1 MCCTKRRN
9 KTYPLLPFSQLVF
22 DMTRW
27 APWVYMFEVRWCWH
41 GQKKELQRIES
52 AILQVLNHHPV
63 FNMHVDAH
71 GYQSYQSSPAMMKGQ
86 YYAIRLWT
94 KGEDV
99 YGRFR
104 WSRILGDGKS
114 IYIFFENVIRAYKG
128 EVLPPDEYLTYLE
141 EQSQIQYSARY
152 ANSKTWLETT
162 FADTNVPVRPLIDRK
177 RLQTILPMRVGIIE
191 DDYRNL
197 SADINRFSQ
206 DNMLTLDGFFSLCV
220 ALAIAEYCDT
230 DSAALTWAYEGRET
244 PMEQHIF
251 GSLHRDIPFQIHR
264 INPATNQPYSR
275 DELVRQARHQVR
287 SGIAHSDYPYTLT
300 EPHNARWDYAV
311 NIIRNQNPDE
321 WLSVSPIP
329 ITLLPMPKQRIAYA
343 ILDIEICEVQGG
355 IEELLFRYSATH
367 YKKESMQRFAAMIKQ
382 YALWLLSK

>member
-1 MCCTKRRN
+1 MRVEKQN
-9 KTYPLLPFSQLVF
+9 KAYPLLPFSQLVF
-22 DMTRW
+22 NMTRW
-27 APWVYMFEVRWCWH
+27 TPWVYMFESRWCLH
-41 GQKKELQRIES
+41 SQKKELQRIES

-71 GYQSYQSSPAMMKGQ
+71 GYQSYQSSPATMKGQ
-86 YYAIRLWT
+86 YYAVRLWT

-114 IYIFFENVIRAYKG
+114 INLAVENFIRAYNG
-128 EVLPPDEYLTYLE
+128 EVLPTDEYLSYLE
-141 EQSQIQYSARY
+141 IQSQIQLSPHY
-152 ANSKTWLETT
+152 AESKAWLETT
-162 FADTNVPVRPLIDRK
+162 FADVQVPVRPLMDRK
-177 RLQTILPMRVGIIE
+177 RLHTILPMRVGIQR
-191 DDYRNL
+191 DDYTALR
-197 SADINRFSQ
+197 ADINQFLQ

-275 DELVRQARHQVR
+275 DELVRQARRQIR

-321 WLSVSPIP
+321 WLSASPIP
-329 ITLLPMPKQRIAYA
+329 TTLLPMPKQRISYA
-343 ILDIEICEVQGG
+343 MLDIEICEVQGG

>member
-1 MCCTKRRN
+1 
-9 KTYPLLPFSQLVF
+9 
-22 DMTRW
+22 
-27 APWVYMFEVRWCWH
+27 MFESRWCWH

-63 FNMHVDAH
+63 FNMYVDAH
-71 GYQSYQSSPAMMKGQ
+71 GYQNYQSSPSTMKGQ
-86 YYAIRLWT
+86 YYSMRLWT

-99 YGRFR
+99 YGSFR
-104 WSRILGDGKS
+104 WSRILGDSKS
-114 IYIFFENVIRAYKG
+114 IYIFFENALRAYNG
-128 EVLPPDEYLTYLE
+128 EVLPSDEYLTYLE
-141 EQSQIQYSARY
+141 EQSQIQCSARY
-152 ANSKTWLETT
+152 AESKAWLETT
-162 FADTNVPVRPLIDRK
+162 FADVQVPVRPLMDRK

-197 SADINRFSQ
+197 SADINRFLQ

-251 GSLHRDIPFQIHR
+251 GSLHRDIPFQIR
-264 INPATNQPYSR
+264 RMNPATNQPYMR
-275 DELVRQARHQVR
+275 DELVRQARHQIR

-300 EPHNARWDYAV
+300 EPYNARWDYAV
-311 NIIRNQNPDE
+311 NIIRNQNPNE
-321 WLSVSPIP
+321 WLSASPIP

-343 ILDIEICEVQGG
+343 MLDIEICEVQGG

-367 YKKESMQRFAAMIKQ
+367 YKKESMLRFAAMIKQ

>member
-1 MCCTKRRN
+1 MCCTKKRN

-41 GQKKELQRIES
+41 GHKKELQRIES

-71 GYQSYQSSPAMMKGQ
+71 GYQSYQSSPATMKGQ
-86 YYAIRLWT
+86 YYAMRLWT

-99 YGRFR
+99 YCRFR

-114 IYIFFENVIRAYKG
+114 IYIFFENVIRAYRG

-141 EQSQIQYSARY
+141 ELSQIQCSARY

-162 FADTNVPVRPLIDRK
+162 FADANVPVRPLIDRK
-177 RLQTILPMRVGIIE
+177 RLHTIFPPRVGIIK

-220 ALAIAEYCDT
+220 ALAIAEYCGT
-230 DSAALTWAYEGRET
+230 ESAALTWAYEGRET

-251 GSLHRDIPFQIHR
+251 GSLHRDIPFQISR
-264 INPATNQPYSR
+264 INPDTNQLYSR
-275 DELVRQARHQVR
+275 DELVRQARRQIR
-287 SGIAHSDYPYTLT
+287 LGIAHSDYPYTLT
-300 EPHNARWDYAV
+300 SPHTNRWNYAV
-311 NIIRNQNPDE
+311 NVIRNMNPDE
-321 WLSVSPIP
+321 FLSTAALPT
-329 ITLLPMPKQRIAYA
+329 TLLPMPKQRIAYA
-343 ILDIEICEVQGG
+343 MLDIEIIEMQGG

-367 YKKESMQRFAAMIKQ
+367 YKQESMQRFAAMVKQ

>member
-1 MCCTKRRN
+1 MRVEKQN
-9 KTYPLLPFSQLVF
+9 KAYPLLPFSQLVF
-22 DMTRW
+22 NMTRW
-27 APWVYMFEVRWCWH
+27 TPWVYMFESRSCLH
-41 GQKKELQRIES
+41 SQKKELQRIES
-52 AILQVLNHHPV
+52 AIVQVLNHHPV

-71 GYQSYQSSPAMMKGQ
+71 GYQSYQSSPVTMKGQ
-86 YYAIRLWT
+86 YYAMRLWT
-94 KGEDV
+94 KEEDV
-99 YGRFR
+99 YCRFR
-104 WSRILGDGKS
+104 WSRILGDSKS
-114 IYIFFENVIRAYKG
+114 IYIFFENALRAYKG
-128 EVLPPDEYLTYLE
+128 EVLPSDEYLTYLE

-177 RLQTILPMRVGIIE
+177 RLHTIFPPRVGILNE
-191 DDYRNL
+191 DYRAF
-197 SADINRFSQ
+197 SADINQFLQ
-206 DNMLTLDGFFSLCV
+206 DSMLTLDGFFSLCV
-220 ALAIAEYCDT
+220 ALAIAEYCGT
-230 DSAALTWAYEGRET
+230 ESAALTWAYEGRET

-275 DELVRQARHQVR
+275 DELVHQARHQIR

-321 WLSVSPIP
+321 WLSASPIP

-343 ILDIEICEVQGG
+343 MLDIEICEVQGG
-355 IEELLFRYSATH
+355 MEELLFRYSATH
-367 YKKESMQRFAAMIKQ
+367 YKKESMQRFAVTIKQ

>member
-1 MCCTKRRN
+1 MHEKRKN
-9 KTYPLLPFSQLVF
+9 KKYPLLPFSQLVF

-27 APWVYMFEVRWCWH
+27 VPWVYMFEVRWCWH

-71 GYQSYQSSPAMMKGQ
+71 GYQSYQSSPATMKGQ
-86 YYAIRLWT
+86 CYAVRLWT

-114 IYIFFENVIRAYKG
+114 MYIFFENIIRAYRG
-128 EVLPPDEYLTYLE
+128 EELPPDEYLTYLE

-152 ANSKTWLETT
+152 AESKAWLETT
-162 FADTNVPVRPLIDRK
+162 FADVQVPVRPLMDRK
-177 RLQTILPMRVGIIE
+177 RLHTILPMRVGIQR
-191 DDYRNL
+191 DDYTALR
-197 SADINRFSQ
+197 ADINQFLQ

-251 GSLHRDIPFQIHR
+251 GSLHRDIPFQISR
-264 INPATNQPYSR
+264 INPDTNQPYSR
-275 DELVRQARHQVR
+275 EELVHQARRQIR
-287 SGIAHSDYPYTLT
+287 LGIAHSDYPYTLT
-300 EPHNARWDYAV
+300 PPHTTRWDYAV
-311 NIIRNQNPDE
+311 NIIRNPNPDDL
-321 WLSVSPIP
+321 LSTLPIP
-329 ITLLPMPKQRIAYA
+329 IMFLPIPKQRIAYA
-343 ILDIEICEVQGG
+343 MLDIEIFEAQGG
-355 IEELLFRYSATH
+355 VEELLFRYSATH
-367 YKKESMQRFAAMIKQ
+367 YKQESMQRFAAMVKQ

>member
-1 MCCTKRRN
+1 MRVEKQN
-9 KTYPLLPFSQLVF
+9 KAYPLLPFSQLVF
-22 DMTRW
+22 NMTRW
-27 APWVYMFEVRWCWH
+27 VPWVYKFEVRWCWH

-52 AILQVLNHHPV
+52 AIVQVLNHHPV

-71 GYQSYQSSPAMMKGQ
+71 GYQSYQSSPATMKGQ

-114 IYIFFENVIRAYKG
+114 IYIFFENVIRAYRG
-128 EVLPPDEYLTYLE
+128 EELPPDEYLIYLE

-162 FADTNVPVRPLIDRK
+162 FADTNVPVRPLMDRK
-177 RLQTILPMRVGIIE
+177 RLQTILPMRVGIQR
-191 DDYRNL
+191 DDYTALR
-197 SADINRFSQ
+197 ADINQFLQ

-220 ALAIAEYCDT
+220 ALAIAEYCGT
-230 DSAALTWAYEGRET
+230 ESAALTWAYEGRET

-264 INPATNQPYSR
+264 INPITHQPYTR
-275 DELVRQARHQVR
+275 DELVRQARQQIR

-300 EPHNARWDYAV
+300 EPYNARWDYAV

-329 ITLLPMPKQRIAYA
+329 ITLQPMPKQRIAYA
-343 ILDIEICEVQGG
+343 MLDIEICEVQGE
-355 IEELLFRYSATH
+355 IKELLFRYSATH
-367 YKKESMQRFAAMIKQ
+367 YKKESMQRFAVMINQ

>member
-27 APWVYMFEVRWCWH
+27 APWVYMFESRWCLH

-52 AILQVLNHHPV
+52 AIQQVLNHHPV
-63 FNMHVDAH
+63 FNMYVNAH
-71 GYQSYQSSPAMMKGQ
+71 GYQSYQSSPATMKGQ
-86 YYAIRLWT
+86 YYAMRLLT

-114 IYIFFENVIRAYKG
+114 IYIFFENALRAYKG
-128 EVLPPDEYLTYLE
+128 EVLPSDEYLTYLE
-141 EQSQIQYSARY
+141 EQSKIQYSARY

-177 RLQTILPMRVGIIE
+177 RLHTIFPPRVGILNE
-191 DDYRNL
+191 DYHAF
-197 SADINRFSQ
+197 SADINQFLQ

-220 ALAIAEYCDT
+220 AMAIAEYCDT

-264 INPATNQPYSR
+264 INPATNQPYMR
-275 DELVRQARHQVR
+275 DELVHQARHQIR

-300 EPHNARWDYAV
+300 EPYNARWDYAV

-321 WLSVSPIP
+321 WLSASLIP

-343 ILDIEICEVQGG
+343 MLDIEICEVQGG
-355 IEELLFRYSATH
+355 VEDLLFRYSATH
-367 YKKESMQRFAAMIKQ
+367 YKQESMQRFAAMVKQ

>member
-1 MCCTKRRN
+1 
-9 KTYPLLPFSQLVF
+9 
-22 DMTRW
+22 
-27 APWVYMFEVRWCWH
+27 
-41 GQKKELQRIES
+41 
-52 AILQVLNHHPV
+52 
-63 FNMHVDAH
+63 
-71 GYQSYQSSPAMMKGQ
+71 MKGQ

-99 YGRFR
+99 YCRFR

-114 IYIFFENVIRAYKG
+114 IYILFENSIRAYKG
-128 EVLPPDEYLTYLE
+128 ELLPSDEYLTYLE
-141 EQSQIQYSARY
+141 EQSQIQCSARY
-152 ANSKTWLETT
+152 SDSKAWLETT
-162 FADTNVPVRPLIDRK
+162 FADVQVPVRPLMDRK

-197 SADINRFSQ
+197 SADINQFLQ
-206 DNMLTLDGFFSLCV
+206 DSMLTLDGFFSLCV
-220 ALAIAEYCDT
+220 ALAVAEYCGT
-230 DSAALTWAYEGRET
+230 ESAALTWAYEGRET

-264 INPATNQPYSR
+264 INPATNQPYMR
-275 DELVRQARHQVR
+275 DELVHQARHQIR

-300 EPHNARWDYAV
+300 DPHNARWDYAV

-321 WLSVSPIP
+321 WLSASPIP

-343 ILDIEICEVQGG
+343 MLDIEICEVQGG

>member
-1 MCCTKRRN
+1 MCCTKRRH
-9 KTYPLLPFSQLVF
+9 KAYPLLPFSQLVF
-22 DMTRW
+22 NMTRW
-27 APWVYMFEVRWCWH
+27 TPWVYMFESRWCLH
-41 GQKKELQRIES
+41 GQKKELQHIES
-52 AILQVLNHHPV
+52 AIVQVLNHHPV

-71 GYQSYQSSPAMMKGQ
+71 GYQSYQFSPATMKGQ
-86 YYAIRLWT
+86 YYSMRLWT

-114 IYIFFENVIRAYKG
+114 IYIFFENVIRAYRG

-141 EQSQIQYSARY
+141 ELSQIQCSARY
-152 ANSKTWLETT
+152 AESKAWLETT

-191 DDYRNL
+191 DDYHNL
-197 SADINRFSQ
+197 SADINRFLQ

-251 GSLHRDIPFQIHR
+251 GSLHRDIPFQINR
-264 INPATNQPYSR
+264 INPITHQPYSR
-275 DELVRQARHQVR
+275 DELVHQARHQIR

-311 NIIRNQNPDE
+311 NIIRNPNPNE
-321 WLSVSPIP
+321 WLFASPIP

-343 ILDIEICEVQGG
+343 MLDIEICEVQGG

-367 YKKESMQRFAAMIKQ
+367 YKKESMQRFAVMIKQ